1 MNLKSLFRTKSVE
14 TIIKDHDEEPDKLKR
29 TLGVRDLTGFGIAAI
44 IGAGIFST
52 IGEVCFKGG
61 PAVILLF
68 LIVAVTCTF
77 AAFCYSSFASILPI
91 SGSAYTYSYASFG
104 ELFAWIIGWDLII
117 EYAIGNIAVAISW
130 SNYFTKMLEGFGFQ
144 IPYWLST
151 DYFSA
156 SKAFN
161 AGAKGTEEFLAFAN
175 APAFGNFRIVADV
188 PAFLIVFFVSY
199 LVFVGIRETKRL
211 NNIMVVI
218 KLAVIALVLVAGFFY
233 INPENWS
240 PFMPNGIGG
249 VLKGVS
255 GVFFAYIGFDAIS
268 TTAEECKNPQRDLP
282 RGMIYSL
289 LICTVLYILIALVV
303 TGIIPYQ
310 QLEHVKDPLAHIFNT
325 PSTQYLYFIISI
337 SAIIAITTV
346 LLVFQMGQPRI
357 WMSMSRD
364 GLLPKIFSRI
374 HPKYKT
380 PGFSTWVACALV
392 AIPAMF
398 LNITVVTDLTSIGT
412 LFAFVLV
419 CSGVLVLDVKKPEL
433 ERKFKIPYVNSK
445 LILPALTIV
454 GISLTQYFL
463 PEYFKTFLSDLSIE
477 NIPRYFFWLSLLVLI
492 YFSFKHNL
500 SLIPVL
506 GTMSCIYLMSEIDHK
521 SWFRFGIWLLI
532 GLIIYFGYSYRRSK
546 LGLSRSS
553 IS

>member
-1 MNLKSLFRTKSVE
+1 MNVKSLFRTKSVDK
-14 TIIKDHDEEPDKLKR
+14 ILHDHVHVHDSLHR
-29 TLGVRDLTGFGIAAI
+29 NLSVRDLTGFGIAAI

-61 PAVILLF
+61 PGVVLLF
-68 LIVAVTCTF
+68 VIVAITCAF

-130 SNYFTKMLEGFGFQ
+130 SNYFTHLLSGFGIH
-144 IPYWLST
+144 IPAWLCT
-151 DYFSA
+151 DYLSA
-156 SKAFN
+156 SKAFSS
-161 AGAKGTEEFLAFAN
+161 GLKGTEEYLAFIN
-175 APAFGNFRIVADV
+175 APGIGNFKFVADI
-188 PAFLIVFFVSY
+188 PAFIIVFLVSY
-199 LVFVGIRETKRL
+199 LVFIGIRETKRL
-211 NNIMVVI
+211 NNVMVAVKLSVI
-218 KLAVIALVLVAGFFY
+218 GLIILVGFFY
-233 INPENWS
+233 VNPENWS
-240 PFMPNGIGG
+240 PFMPNGMEG
-249 VLKGVS
+249 VLRGVS

-289 LICTVLYILIALVV
+289 IICTILYILIALVV
-303 TGIIPYQ
+303 TGIIPYND
-310 QLEHVKDPLAHIFNT
+310 LEGVKDPLAHIFDT

-337 SAIIAITTV
+337 SAIVAITSV

-364 GLLPKIFSRI
+364 GLLPKVFSKI
-374 HPKYKT
+374 HPKHQT
-380 PGFSTWVACALV
+380 PAFSTWVACALV

-419 CSGVLVLDVKKPEL
+419 CGGVLVLDVKRPDL
-433 ERKFKIPYVNSK
+433 ERKFKIPYANAA
-445 LILPALTIV
+445 LFLPILSVI
-454 GISLTQYFL
+454 GIGLVIYVY
-463 PEYFKTFLSDLSIE
+463 PEYFNNLLIGDIFVNLPK
-477 NIPRYFFWLSLLVLI
+477 YVFWIGLAVLLYYSVK
-492 YFSFKHNL
+492 YAL

-506 GTMSCIYLMSEIDHK
+506 GTLSCLYLMSEIDHL
-521 SWFRFGIWLLI
+521 SWMRFGIWLLV
-532 GLIIYFGYSYRRSK
+532 GLTIYFGYSYKRSLLNK
-546 LGLSRSS
+546 TT
-553 IS
+553 

>member
-1 MNLKSLFRTKSVE
+1 MNLKSLFRTKSVDN
-14 TIIKDHDEEPDKLKR
+14 ILHDHTHVHDSLHR
-29 TLGVRDLTGFGIAAI
+29 NLSVRDLTGFGIAAI

-61 PAVILLF
+61 PGVILLF
-68 LIVAVTCTF
+68 VIVAITCAF

-130 SNYFTKMLEGFGFQ
+130 SNYFTHLLSGFGLH
-144 IPYWLST
+144 IPAWLCT
-151 DYFSA
+151 DYLSA
-156 SKAFN
+156 SKAFSS
-161 AGAKGTEEFLAFAN
+161 GLKGTEEYLAFVN
-175 APAFGNFRIVADV
+175 APGFGNFKFVADI
-188 PAFLIVFFVSY
+188 PAFIIVFLVSY
-199 LVFVGIRETKRL
+199 LVFIGIRETKRL
-211 NNIMVVI
+211 NNVMVAVKLSVI
-218 KLAVIALVLVAGFFY
+218 GLIILVGFFY
-233 INPENWS
+233 VNPENWS
-240 PFMPNGIGG
+240 PFMPNGMEG

-289 LICTVLYILIALVV
+289 IICTILYILIALVV
-303 TGIIPYQ
+303 TGIIPYND
-310 QLEHVKDPLAHIFNT
+310 LEGVKDPLAHIFDT

-337 SAIIAITTV
+337 SAIVAITSV

-364 GLLPKIFSRI
+364 GLLPKVFSKI
-374 HPKYKT
+374 HPKHQT
-380 PGFSTWVACALV
+380 PAFSTWVACALV

-419 CSGVLVLDVKKPEL
+419 CGGVLVLDVKRPDL
-433 ERKFKIPYVNSK
+433 ERKFKIPYANAA
-445 LILPALTIV
+445 LFLPILTVI
-454 GISLTQYFL
+454 GIGLVVYIY
-463 PEYFKTFLSDLSIE
+463 PEYFSNLLIGDVLVNLPKFV
-477 NIPRYFFWLSLLVLI
+477 FWIGLAVLLYYSVK
-492 YFSFKHNL
+492 YAL

-506 GTMSCIYLMSEIDHK
+506 GTLSCLYLMSEIDHL
-521 SWFRFGIWLLI
+521 SWMRFGIWLLV
-532 GLIIYFGYSYRRSK
+532 GLTIYFGYSYKRSLLNK
-546 LGLSRSS
+546 TV
-553 IS
+553 

>member
-1 MNLKSLFRTKSVE
+1 MLKTLFRTKP
-14 TIIKDHDEEPDKLKR
+14 IKNIVSEFEHEHEQLHR
-29 TLGVRDLTGFGIAAI
+29 TLGVKDLTGFGIAAI

-61 PAVILLF
+61 PAVVWLF
-68 LIVAVTCTF
+68 VIVAVTCVF
-77 AAFCYSSFASILPI
+77 AAFCYSSFASMVPV
-91 SGSAYTYSYASFG
+91 SGSAYSYSYASFG

-130 SNYFTKMLEGFGFQ
+130 SNYFTKLFEGFGIN

-151 DYFSA
+151 DYLSA
-156 SKAFN
+156 SKAFEQGLKN
-161 AGAKGTEEFLAFAN
+161 TEEFTAFVT
-175 APAFGNFRIVADV
+175 APSIGNFRFIADV
-188 PAFLIVFFVSY
+188 PAFLIVFAISY
-199 LVFVGIRETKRL
+199 LVFIGIRETKRL
-211 NNIMVVI
+211 NNVMVII
-218 KLAVIALVLVAGFFY
+218 KLSVLVLVLIAGAY
-233 INPENWS
+233 YVNPANWN

-282 RGMIYSL
+282 RGMLYSL

-303 TGIIPYQ
+303 TGIIPFKE
-310 QLEHVKDPLAHIFNT
+310 LEFVKDPLAHIFNT
-325 PSTQYLYFIISI
+325 PNTQILYFVISI
-337 SAIIAITTV
+337 SAVIAITTV

-364 GLLPKIFSRI
+364 GLLPKKFSKI
-374 HPKYKT
+374 NKKYKT

-419 CSGVLVLDVKKPEL
+419 CGGVLVLDVKKPKI
-433 ERKFKIPYVNSK
+433 ERKFKIPYFNSK
-445 LILPALTIV
+445 WILPLLSIV
-454 GISLTQYFL
+454 LIFLFNYFM
-463 PEYFKTFLSDLSIE
+463 PEYFSNLLKGNFVE
-477 NIPRYFFWLSLLVLI
+477 KIPQYVFWLSLI
-492 YFSFKHNL
+492 IMMFYSYKFNL

-506 GTMSCIYLMSEIDHK
+506 GTLSCIYLMSEINHL
-521 SWFRFGIWLLI
+521 SWFRFGIWLVV
-532 GLIIYFGYSYRRSK
+532 GLLIYFTYSIRNSK
-546 LGLSRSS
+546 LNPKSVN
-553 IS
+553 

>member
-255 GVFFAYIGFDAIS
+255 GVFF
-268 TTAEECKNPQRDLP
+268 CL
-282 RGMIYSL
+282 
-289 LICTVLYILIALVV
+289 
-303 TGIIPYQ
+303 
-310 QLEHVKDPLAHIFNT
+310 H
-325 PSTQYLYFIISI
+325 
-337 SAIIAITTV
+337 
-346 LLVFQMGQPRI
+346 
-357 WMSMSRD
+357 
-364 GLLPKIFSRI
+364 
-374 HPKYKT
+374 
-380 PGFSTWVACALV
+380 
-392 AIPAMF
+392 
-398 LNITVVTDLTSIGT
+398 
-412 LFAFVLV
+412 
-419 CSGVLVLDVKKPEL
+419 
-433 ERKFKIPYVNSK
+433 
-445 LILPALTIV
+445 
-454 GISLTQYFL
+454 
-463 PEYFKTFLSDLSIE
+463 
-477 NIPRYFFWLSLLVLI
+477 
-492 YFSFKHNL
+492 
-500 SLIPVL
+500 
-506 GTMSCIYLMSEIDHK
+506 
-521 SWFRFGIWLLI
+521 WF
-532 GLIIYFGYSYRRSK
+532 
-546 LGLSRSS
+546 
-553 IS
+553 